1 VTLENCLIPQ
11 LINLIFSK
19 LISHQ
24 WLCKVIQPDVGTSS
38 PKIKNNRQRKVNK
51 KSSVVKGGL
60 LLEVHCIQQLRI
72 QSDDVQ
78 KPYLFFAP
86 IKKQRAKALIEKC
99 TECGAGLFFPVLTD
113 NTDPSA
119 TNSCIGTRQSLE
131 TEAVDSIMFQEVSDA
146 KNHIDGIQKLSMIAC
161 EAAEQSEQLS
171 VPAFMTSIKEDG
183 GDQHMSRKGST
194 SVTHLFEGWLC
205 SRSSFS
211 SERILLICRERR
223 EGVLHVYPALT
234 AMKIATQRNPRVRFA
249 FLVGPEGGWS
259 RQEER
264 MFDNYCAK
272 YPDFFMGIS
281 LGSNILR
288 AETAGMLAIGSFSL
302 FSCSDRL

>member
-1 VTLENCLIPQ
+1 MLQPNARVELSREQSHYLIKV
-11 LINLIFSK
+11 LRIFSK
-19 LISHQ
+19 GGGEQKRGLIRCFDGLNGE
-24 WLCKVIQPDVGTSS
+24 WLCKVIQPDEGEQSHYLIKVLRIFSKGGGEQKRGLIRCFDGLNGEWLCKVIQPDEGTSS

-194 SVTHLFEGWLC
+194 SVTHLFEGW
-205 SRSSFS
+205 
-211 SERILLICRERR
+211 
-223 EGVLHVYPALT
+223 
-234 AMKIATQRNPRVRFA
+234 
-249 FLVGPEGGWS
+249 
-259 RQEER
+259 
-264 MFDNYCAK
+264 
-272 YPDFFMGIS
+272 
-281 LGSNILR
+281 
-288 AETAGMLAIGSFSL
+288 
-302 FSCSDRL
+302 

>member
-1 VTLENCLIPQ
+1 M
-11 LINLIFSK
+11 
-19 LISHQ
+19 
-24 WLCKVIQPDVGTSS
+24 
-38 PKIKNNRQRKVNK
+38 
-51 KSSVVKGGL
+51 KGGL
-60 LLEVHCIQQLRI
+60 LLEITCIQQLRI
-72 QSDDVQ
+72 QSDDVK

-86 IKKQRAKALIEKC
+86 IKKQRAKVLIEKC

-119 TNSCIGTRQSLE
+119 TISCIGASPSLE
-131 TEAVDSIMFQEVSDA
+131 TEAVDSIMFQQVSGA

-171 VPAFMTSIKEDG
+171 VPAFMTSIEEVG
-183 GDQHMSRKGST
+183 GVEHMSRKGST
-194 SVTHLFEGWLC
+194 SVTQLFESWLC
-205 SRSSFS
+205 SRSSLS

-223 EGVLHVYPALT
+223 EDLLHVYPALT

-259 RQEER
+259 RKEEM
-264 MFDNYCAK
+264 MFDDYSAK

-302 FSCSDRL
+302 FSSSDSL